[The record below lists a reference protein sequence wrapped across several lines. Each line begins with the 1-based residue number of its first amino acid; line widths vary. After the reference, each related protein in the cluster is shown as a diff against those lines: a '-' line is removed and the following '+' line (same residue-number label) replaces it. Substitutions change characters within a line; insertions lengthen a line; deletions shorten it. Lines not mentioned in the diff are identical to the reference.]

1 MSIGVR
7 PFSSSICNRVIV
19 KRKASDQRTPS
30 GLWIPDV
37 AQKRPFAGT
46 VVAVGGGR
54 WLPDGSRLPPA
65 VKVGDRILFGK
76 YSGMDVKVDGEEHL
90 FLIEQEI
97 DAVLE
102 D

>member
-1 MSIGVR
+1 MTIGIR
-7 PFSSSICNRVIV
+7 PFSSSIANRVIV
-19 KRKASDQRTPS
+19 KRKDPEKQSR
-30 GLWIPDV
+30 GGIWIPDM
-37 AQKRPFAGT
+37 AQNQPFEGT

-54 WLPDGSRLPPA
+54 WLPNGERLPPA
-65 VKVGDRILFGK
+65 VKVGDRVLFGK
-76 YSGMDVKVDGEEHL
+76 YSGMDVKVHGDEHL